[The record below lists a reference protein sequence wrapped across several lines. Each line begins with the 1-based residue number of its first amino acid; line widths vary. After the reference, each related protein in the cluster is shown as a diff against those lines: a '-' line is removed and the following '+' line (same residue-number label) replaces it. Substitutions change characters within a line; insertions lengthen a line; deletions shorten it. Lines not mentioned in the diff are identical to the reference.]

1 MKCPKCHAKIPAN
14 QINIVTDLAHCKACN
29 SIIKISEVSNKNDLF
44 DIKNS
49 PKGTWYER
57 VSSNEL
63 LLGAST
69 RSPFAFFI
77 VPFMLIWSGGS
88 LGGIYGSQILSGK
101 FDLMISLFGIPF
113 LIGTIIFGSYAIMTV
128 AGKVEIELDKQGG
141 KVFTGVGSIGFTKK
155 FLWSE
160 VSNIRETIS
169 FGKQTSSKITLEGS
183 RKLSF
188 GIFLKE
194 SRRYYIIQAL
204 KNVHYNIKENNTLSF

>member
-1 MKCPKCHAKIPAN
+1 M
-14 QINIVTDLAHCKACN
+14 TDLAHCKACN
-29 SIIKISEVSNKNDLF
+29 SIIKISQVSSKNDLF
-44 DIKNS
+44 NIKDH

-57 VSSNEL
+57 INSNEL

-113 LIGTIIFGSYAIMTV
+113 LIGTVIFGSYALMTV

-141 KVFTGVGSIGFTKK
+141 RVFTGVGSLGFTKK

-160 VSNIRETIS
+160 VSNIKETIS
-169 FGKQTSSKITLEGS
+169 FGKQTTGKITLEGS
-183 RKLSF
+183 KKMSF

-194 SRRYYIIQAL
+194 SRRYFILQAL
-204 KNVHYNIKENNTLSF
+204 KRVHYNMRESNTLSF